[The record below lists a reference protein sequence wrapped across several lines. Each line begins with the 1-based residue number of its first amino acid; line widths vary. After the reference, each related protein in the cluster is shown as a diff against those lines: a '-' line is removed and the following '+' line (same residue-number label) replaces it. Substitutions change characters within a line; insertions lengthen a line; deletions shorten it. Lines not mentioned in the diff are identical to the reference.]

1 MRKKISV
8 LGSTGSVGLNTFKI
22 IDKKNKYFK
31 IYLLSAN
38 KNFSLICKQIR
49 KYKPEIF
56 VVNNLKIFE
65 KVKKKF
71 KKKIKIYNN
80 FSFPKVS
87 KSDITISAIPGL
99 AGLHPTLFMVKNSK
113 KILIANKEA
122 IICGWELIKK
132 TAKQKKTKIIPI
144 DSEHF

>member
-71 KKKIKIYNN
+71 
-80 FSFPKVS
+80 
-87 KSDITISAIPGL
+87 
-99 AGLHPTLFMVKNSK
+99 VK
-113 KILIANKEA
+113 
-122 IICGWELIKK
+122 
-132 TAKQKKTKIIPI
+132 
-144 DSEHF
+144 